1 MINLFPCFLRKQLI
15 RPQQLSIEIARI
27 TFGICSI
34 IIFQYKQLIISGKQV
49 HEGWN
54 ISNYFPKG
62 VLAFLGDTVPSMN
75 TIDVWLFLQLWSAIF
90 LILGLFSRVSLV
102 INFLANLLLIS
113 LSESFS
119 VGWSHGYNMNL
130 LAQMPFVFAPVGRLL
145 SVDAIVKKRLFNK
158 VDTYCNNGIYLWMT
172 NFGIVGIFFNA
183 FFWKIF
189 SNRTSLN
196 LNWAFSDN
204 FRNQI
209 ISRYSLLGEEIPNYL
224 LFLSNNEWAWQATA
238 FLNLTCQ
245 ALPFISLF
253 LFKMPRLRLLFGF
266 LFVIEEIGLMA
277 IMQLYDY
284 YWIPLILLF
293 VDWDYF
299 LRKKQHIQEQNGSKI
314 KDAGPVV
321 YIFYNAYMVAY
332 IVLAFQVLYY
342 IFGWK
347 VNSSHGINSYPFSCY
362 SMYSRLIVKND
373 QGTHKD
379 IGFGVQILN
388 STKFKNQTEQAQFEY
403 VLHRKF
409 YGYRDLED
417 STATFNAIVF
427 LKNYISD
434 FNKDLSIDSLAIKRN
449 VYEYNPV
456 GKPAGVSVYEDA
468 CMGLLL
474 NKKFFYLF
482 PKHEIKHDTVF
493 ITPVSCGFTPSDV
506 RLKVYN
512 YQLRKT
518 VEWPTGSLAIPLNSS
533 ILCGKQVIF
542 ILETKGVLNKPVNF
556 SGNIAYL

>member
-1 MINLFPCFLRKQLI
+1 MINLFPSFLRKQLI

-54 ISNYFPKG
+54 ISIYFPKG

-75 TIDVWLFLQLWSAIF
+75 TIDFWLFLQLWSAIF

-253 LFKMPRLRLLFGF
+253 LFKMPRLRLFFGF

-299 LRKKQHIQEQNGSKI
+299 LGKKQHLQEQNGRKI
-314 KDAGPVV
+314 TDAGPVV
-321 YIFYNAYMVAY
+321 YVLYNAYMVTY

-388 STKFKNQTEQAQFEY
+388 SAKFKNQTEQEQFEH

-409 YGYRDLED
+409 YGYRNLED

-434 FNKDLSIDSLAIKRN
+434 LNKDLSIDSLAIKRN

-482 PKHEIKHDTVF
+482 PKYEIKHDTVF

-512 YQLRKT
+512 YQLRKI
-518 VEWPTGSLAIPLNSS
+518 VEWQTGSLAIPLNSS
-533 ILCGKQVIF
+533 ILCGKQVVF